1 MSDSSTTPAM
11 ASILVTV
18 DHVYLPVAETA
29 DGNFEWTVS
38 NVSTVRVPR
47 GARLDVPVDFALF
60 LADRK
65 QAEVL
70 S

>member
-1 MSDSSTTPAM
+1 MSDSNTTPAM

-29 DGNFEWTVS
+29 DGNLEWTVS

-47 GARLDVPVDFALF
+47 GARLDVPVDIALF
-60 LADRK
+60 LADRQ
-65 QAEVL
+65 QADVL